1 MINKKLQVFFRHIRS
16 LTYGA
21 AREGLRP
28 SNPVTLRG
36 VAGPYPF
43 FWQKLMLLKKA
54 TKVGYFFK
62 IPFTSSSLWSE
73 KNYKIFFRHLRGVAG
88 PHPFFAST
96 MTVKKLGEAVKQA
109 KEKEERSKN
118 IVVFGVAEEENQQL
132 ESPVEQMLQ
141 HIGQKPGIVQ

>member
-1 MINKKLQVFFRHIRS
+1 MV
-16 LTYGA
+16 
-21 AREGLRP
+21 
-28 SNPVTLRG
+28 
-36 VAGPYPF
+36 
-43 FWQKLMLLKKA
+43 W
-54 TKVGYFFK
+54 
-62 IPFTSSSLWSE
+62 